1 MRQVTAIL
9 AVGAA
14 LVAAGCGE
22 QEALEEGRSQAQET
36 VEQARDGV
44 QIEGREP
51 LDLQSLAR
59 ETQGVVRD
67 VATAASKLAR
77 DPEAPV
83 DEDLTRAQE
92 RAERLARQAR
102 AQAGDLPQEA
112 TSELTPEQERKLRDR
127 LVAANDEA
135 GRTAERLRQV
145 ADPEE
150 VRRIA
155 REGLSS
161 ATDDVQSV
169 AEQLGDKLPADVRR
183 RIEQLPKDLPP
194 VAAP

>member
-1 MRQVTAIL
+1 M

-112 TSELTPEQERKLRDR
+112 TSELAPEQERKLRDR

-135 GRTAERLRQV
+135 ARTAERLRQV

-169 AEQLGDKLPADVRR
+169 AERLGDKLPADVRR
-183 RIEQLPKDLPP
+183 RIEQLPRDLPP